1 MQGFFVPLYFQ
12 RTSARR
18 LLVAV
23 ALWCLFLSP
32 SSWAGGRKVIVDQD
46 TRGPATSDL
55 QAVALLLQNPS
66 VDLLGV
72 CVVSGDVW
80 RDEGMSHALRL
91 LEVTGRTDVPL
102 LPGAVFPL
110 VHTRAESLLDEKL
123 YGKSVFTGA
132 WLDKPSIGFH
142 YHEPNVVPPPVEGAP
157 TLAPATEAAAN
168 FIVRKVHEFPGE
180 VTIIAL
186 GPLTDIA
193 LAIRLD
199 PEFPKLV
206 KELVFM
212 GGSFSPPLDNYFSAE
227 YVNNPR
233 HEFNLWWDPEA
244 ARIVLRSPFPRITNT
259 PTDISLKTKYTAAIA
274 DRVAEGETPFTAYLR
289 RYAEIDFPMWDELA
303 VAAWL
308 DEGIITKR
316 NELFMDVDIG
326 HGAAYGNTLSWTP
339 GSEPGLGEQRVRVN
353 VDLDL
358 PKFIDLFV
366 ADMQRPVRSEPAA
379 AK

>member
-1 MQGFFVPLYFQ
+1 MRDLFDSLRFWVGRVAWCFVVVVLGY
-12 RTSARR
+12 AG
-18 LLVAV
+18 
-23 ALWCLFLSP
+23 LSP
-32 SSWAGGRKVIVDQD
+32 SLRAEGRKVIVDQD

-55 QAVALLLQNPS
+55 QAVALLLQDPS

-72 CVVSGDVW
+72 AVVSGDVW

-132 WLDKPSIGFH
+132 WLDKPSFGFH
-142 YHEPNVVPPPVEGAP
+142 YHEPNVVPPPTEGSP
-157 TLAPATEAAAN
+157 TLKPSTEAAAS
-168 FIVRKVHEFPGE
+168 FLVRKAREFPGE
-180 VTIIAL
+180 ITIIAL
-186 GPLTDIA
+186 GPLTDVA

-199 PEFPKLV
+199 PEFPLLV
-206 KELVFM
+206 KEFVFM

-244 ARIVLRSPFPRITNT
+244 ARIVLRAPFKKITNT

-274 DRVAEGETPFTAYLR
+274 DRVAAVKTRFTEYLR
-289 RYAEIDFPMWDELA
+289 KYAETDFPMWDELA

-308 DEGIITKR
+308 DESIITKR
-316 NELFMDVDIG
+316 NALCMDVDIN

-339 GSEPGLGEQRVRVN
+339 GSEPGLGEQSVRVN

-366 ADMQRPVRSEPAA
+366 TDMQRPARPAPA
-379 AK
+379 PPR

>member
-1 MQGFFVPLYFQ
+1 MQGFLIPLRFLIIP
-12 RTSARR
+12 R
-18 LLVAV
+18 LCL
-23 ALWCLFLSP
+23 ALALSLACHP
-32 SSWAGGRKVIVDQD
+32 LPAQADGRKVIVDQD

-55 QAVALLLQNPS
+55 QAVALLLQDPS
-66 VDLLGV
+66 VDVLGLA
-72 CVVSGDVW
+72 VVSGDVW
-80 RDEGMSHALRL
+80 RDEGISHALRL

-110 VHTRAESLLDEKL
+110 VHTRAESLLWEKSH
-123 YGKSVFTGA
+123 GAQVFTGA

-142 YHEPNVVPPPVEGAP
+142 YHEPGVVPPPVEGAP
-157 TLAPATEAAAN
+157 TLKPATETAAN
-168 FIVRKVHEFPGE
+168 FMVRKAREFPGE

-199 PEFPKLV
+199 PEFPRLV
-206 KELVFM
+206 KEFVFM

-233 HEFNLWWDPEA
+233 HEFNFWWDAEA
-244 ARIVLRSPFPRITNT
+244 ARIVLRAPWRTITNT

-274 DRVAEGETPFTAYLR
+274 DRMAAVKTPFTEYLR
-289 RYAEIDFPMWDELA
+289 RYAELDFPMWDELA

-308 DEGIITKR
+308 DEGVITKHR
-316 NELFMDVDIG
+316 ELFMDVDID

-353 VDLDL
+353 VDLDADR
-358 PKFIDLFV
+358 FINRFV
-366 ADMQRPVRSEPAA
+366 ELMQRPPRVTPTP
-379 AK
+379 